1 MTSVMKCL
9 NRRYSDLG
17 DGDQCGFLFM
27 SCSPESKR
35 GLLPNI
41 ISLNGY
47 NIEVMGHRIED
58 NDATHNESDNSPTS
72 DYSSLS
78 LKHIASLDLTDNL
91 LSDWNEV
98 FNILKVKSRIENQFK
113 YLSENILS
121 KQRIDLQ

>member
-47 NIEVMGHRIED
+47 NIEVMGHRIEE

-98 FNILKVKSRIENQFK
+98 FNILKAKYSYLLKNPDFK
-113 YLSENILS
+113 ISFNIR
-121 KQRIDLQ
+121 KNT